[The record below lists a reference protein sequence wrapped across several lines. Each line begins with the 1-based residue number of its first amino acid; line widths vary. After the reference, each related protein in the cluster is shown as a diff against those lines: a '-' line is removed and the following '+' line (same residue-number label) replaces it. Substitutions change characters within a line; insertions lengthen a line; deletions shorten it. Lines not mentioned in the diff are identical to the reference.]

1 MLQVYC
7 GPYPAR
13 PPSTLFTHCHSG
25 RGRPRCRAP
34 APPTCMPGVGMRARY
49 GFIYIRGEFWNERR
63 SVQRAID
70 EAYAAGLLGRNAC
83 GSGYNFDLHVSS

>member
-1 MLQVYC
+1 
-7 GPYPAR
+7 
-13 PPSTLFTHCHSG
+13 
-25 RGRPRCRAP
+25 
-34 APPTCMPGVGMRARY
+34 MPGVGMRARY